1 MSEVTDLYLRA
12 LDEFDR
18 QVRTVTDD
26 QWGDP
31 TPCSEWNVRDLVNHV
46 VSEDLWAPHLLEGKT
61 LDEVGDRFDG
71 DVLGD
76 DPVAA
81 WTRARDGAVEA
92 IEGWT
97 GEPVH
102 TSMGQ
107 IPAEEY
113 VAQLFTDH
121 LIHAWDLARGIGA
134 DEELDPELVG
144 ECYRISLPHEDMI
157 RASGVYGSRLVPPAG
172 ADPQARLLALYGRR
186 A

>member
-1 MSEVTDLYLRA
+1 MSEVTDLYLRS
-12 LDEFDR
+12 LDEFDQR
-18 QVRTVTDD
+18 VRVITDD

-31 TPCSEWNVRDLVNHV
+31 TPCTEWNVRDLVNHV
-46 VSEDLWAPHLLEGKT
+46 VGEDLWAPLLLEGMT
-61 LDEVGDRFDG
+61 LEEVGGRFDG

-76 DPVAA
+76 DPVAR
-81 WTRARDGAVEA
+81 WTRARDGAVRA

-97 GEPVH
+97 GRPVH

-107 IPAEEY
+107 IAAEEY
-113 VAQLFTDH
+113 VEQLFTDH

-144 ECYRISLPHEDMI
+144 ECYRRSLPHTQLI
-157 RASGVYGSRLVPPAG
+157 RASGVFGTQVVPPAG
-172 ADPQARLLALYGRR
+172 ADPQTRLLALYGRR